1 MTIYKSTLIDSSF
14 RGIVIQP
21 GYLPMQT
28 DAFEITGTMCV
39 IIIVVL
45 VIWLLVSIWVF
56 RDARSRGMNGALWL
70 VVVLVGSL
78 IGLIVYI
85 VVREKE
91 PGKDQLEMSQSR
103 EAFWREVLTDS
114 QASKNEDGM
123 TCRNCGAQL
132 ASETK
137 LCPVCGLRT

>member
-1 MTIYKSTLIDSSF
+1 
-14 RGIVIQP
+14 
-21 GYLPMQT
+21 MQT
-28 DAFEITGTMCV
+28 DPFEITGTTCI

-56 RDARSRGMNGALWL
+56 RDARRRDMNGALWL

-91 PGKDQLEMSQSR
+91 PGKDNQEMSRAR
-103 EAFWREVLTDS
+103 EAFWREVVRSS
-114 QASKNEDGM
+114 QAYKTEDGM

-132 ASETK
+132 APETK
-137 LCPVCGLRT
+137 LCPVCGLIT